1 MALILPIL
9 DCEVGEHVNKLI
21 KKDFMPLAPMLRN
34 GRLKNSVYY
43 IMRNW
48 HCGRCAS
55 CTSRGRSTCVDW
67 RSAACV
73 GGGHKKSSRLC
84 PHYET
89 YLAEKKKEVDI

>member
-34 GRLKNSVYY
+34 GRLKNSFYY

-48 HCGRCAS
+48 QVRQLHFPGTIHVRRLEKCSMC
-55 CTSRGRSTCVDW
+55 
-67 RSAACV
+67 
-73 GGGHKKSSRLC
+73 GGG
-84 PHYET
+84 T
-89 YLAEKKKEVDI
+89 